1 MANLLLFN
9 KPFGVLSQ
17 FSDCDGHPGLGHYLQ
32 QPNIY
37 AAGRLD
43 HDSEGLLLL
52 TDDGKLQAI
61 ISNPRHK
68 LKKTYWAQVEGEIT
82 QPALAQLIRGVKLR
96 DGITQPAS
104 AKMSEPPQ
112 LWTRNP
118 PIRQRPNQ
126 PTSWIELQIS
136 EGKNRQVRRMTAAT
150 GFPTLRLI
158 RVAIGS
164 WTLGNLLPEQYRWE
178 TIHIP
183 DTKHH
188 RFRPKRAK
196 W

>member
-9 KPFGVLSQ
+9 KPYGVLSQ
-17 FSDCDGHPGLGHYLQ
+17 FSDCDGHPGLGHYLK

-52 TDDGKLQAI
+52 TDDGKLQAL

-104 AKMSEPPQ
+104 AKLIEPPR

-118 PIRQRPNQ
+118 PIRQRQNQ

-136 EGKNRQVRRMTAAT
+136 EGKNRQIRRMTAAT

-158 RVAIGS
+158 RVAIGG

-178 TIHIP
+178 TIHVS
-183 DTKHH
+183 DAKHH
-188 RFRPKRAK
+188 RFRPKRSK

>member
-9 KPFGVLSQ
+9 KPNSVVIQ
-17 FSDCDGHPGLGHYLQ
+17 FSDCDGHPGLGHYLK

-52 TDDGKLQAI
+52 TDNGKLQFL

-68 LKKTYWAQVEGEIT
+68 LRKTYWAQVEGKIT
-82 QPALAQLIRGVKLR
+82 QPALAQLTDGVKLK
-96 DGITQPAS
+96 DGITRPAS
-104 AKMSEPPQ
+104 VKLIDPPG
-112 LWTRNP
+112 LWRRNP
-118 PIRQRPNQ
+118 PIRQRKNQ

-136 EGKNRQVRRMTAAT
+136 EGKNRQVRRMTAAI
-150 GFPTLRLI
+150 GFPTLRLV

-164 WTLGNLLPEQYRWE
+164 WTLGNLLPGQYRWE
-178 TIHIP
+178 TIHLP
-183 DTKHH
+183 AAKPHRQHPKGTK
-188 RFRPKRAK
+188 
-196 W
+196 

>member
-9 KPFGVLSQ
+9 KPYGVLSQ
-17 FSDCDGHPGLGHYLQ
+17 FSDCDGPPGLGHYLK

-52 TDDGKLQAI
+52 TDDGKLQSI

-68 LKKTYWAQVEGEIT
+68 LKKTYWAQLEGKIT
-82 QPALAQLIRGVKLR
+82 QPALAQLVRGVKLR

-104 AKMSEPPQ
+104 IKLIEPPQ
-112 LWTRNP
+112 LWIRNP
-118 PIRQRPNQ
+118 PIRQRRNQ

-158 RVAIGS
+158 RVAIGN
-164 WTLGNLLPEQYRWE
+164 WTLENLLPGEYRWE
-178 TIHIP
+178 TIHLP
-183 DTKHH
+183 ATKSH
-188 RFRPKRAK
+188 RQGPRRPK
-196 W
+196 